1 MSFVDSVQQY
11 QNSVSS
17 GSQNLGSVRDS
28 GSVRDPG
35 AVRQVSAQTQGLTPG
50 KVFEGT
56 VTDIKNGQVTIG
68 LNDGQTISA
77 RMDAGVSLEKGQPMI
92 FEVKSNNGEQIAIR
106 PVSLESAQNPT
117 LLKALEAAGIKV
129 NERNISMVNQMMAQ
143 QLPINRQSL
152 LQMMRTLSAFPKAD
166 IQTLVQMQKLGFVIT
181 EDSLNQFQNYKNGQQ
196 AILPDMTR
204 LMDGLA
210 ELPNQILGSSG
221 NGQAS
226 QMLGLQQQIL
236 GILLEGA
243 KQPSTESQM
252 GNAQNQAVIN
262 GTITGEGMT
271 LEGQPGTLMG
281 EVAGE
286 GQGNLAGAVAGEAQ
300 GNLAGAVAGEAQGNL
315 AGAVAG
321 EGSGNPAGAIAG
333 EAQGN
338 LAGAVAG
345 EAQGNLAGTAAGETV
360 LQEGVTQNQP
370 QIGVAGQMGENGSP
384 VTVAQVLSGEQQGNL
399 TGILQE
405 FSGVAKAQVLPD
417 GKLNINQSASE
428 LLKQI
433 MGVLDESQAADGAAM
448 QKLFRSDAYKNL
460 LKQAMTEQWMLT
472 PEQLKEEGAVK
483 DLYQRLN
490 SQMSQLQQTLSQ
502 AGKEGSALAKSA
514 QSVQSNLEFM
524 NQVNQ
529 LYTYVQLPLK
539 LQNQNAHSDLY
550 VYTNKKNLRQK
561 DGELTALLHLDMDHL
576 GATDIF
582 VKLLGTAVQ
591 TEFYFE
597 DEFSCRLISQY
608 SDDLIKRLEEK
619 GYACEVKVENR
630 KKEQDFVQDFLERE
644 NPPAKLHRY
653 SFDVKA

>member
-11 QNSVSS
+11 QNSVASS
-17 GSQNLGSVRDS
+17 PQNLSQVRDA
-28 GSVRDPG
+28 G
-35 AVRQVSAQTQGLTPG
+35 AVRPAAAQTQGLTPG

-129 NERNISMVNQMMAQ
+129 NERNISMVNQMMAE
-143 QLPINRQSL
+143 QLPINKQSL
-152 LQMMRTLSAFPKAD
+152 LQMMRAASSFPKAD

-196 AILPDMTR
+196 AILPEMTR
-204 LMDGLA
+204 LMDGILD
-210 ELPNQILGSSG
+210 LP
-221 NGQAS
+221 GQGAGEAGKGAAA
-226 QMLGLQQQIL
+226 QTLGLQQQIL
-236 GILLEGA
+236 GIILEGGQ
-243 KQPSTESQM
+243 QPVSDAQM
-252 GNAQNQAVIN
+252 GNAQNQGAGN
-262 GTITGEGMT
+262 MAGLFGES
-271 LEGQPGTLMG
+271 QISGTLSG
-281 EVAGE
+281 ESQLPGGISGEIQPQGTAGE
-286 GQGNLAGAVAGEAQ
+286 TGLPGMQSGEAQ
-300 GNLAGAVAGEAQGNL
+300 PAQGAVGETSLPGMMSGEAQP
-315 AGAVAG
+315 V
-321 EGSGNPAGAIAG
+321 
-333 EAQGN
+333 QG
-338 LAGAVAG
+338 
-345 EAQGNLAGTAAGETV
+345 AAGDTV
-360 LQEGVTQNQP
+360 LQEGVAGSQAES
-370 QIGVAGQMGENGSP
+370 GAVAQTAENGAP

-399 TGILQE
+399 TAILQE
-405 FSGVAKAQVLPD
+405 FSGLAKEQVLPE
-417 GKLNINQSASE
+417 GKLDVSQSASE

-433 MGVLDESQAADGAAM
+433 MGVLDESQASDGAAM

-460 LKQAMTEQWMLT
+460 LRQAMTEQWMLT

-490 SQMSQLQQTLSQ
+490 SQMSELQQTLAQ
-502 AGKEGSALAKSA
+502 AGKEGTALAKSA

-582 VKLLGTAVQ
+582 VKLLGTVVQ

-619 GYACEVKVENR
+619 GYSCEVKVENR
-630 KKEQDFVQDFLERE
+630 KKEQNFVQDFLERE

>member
-243 KQPSTESQM
+243 KQPSAESQM
-252 GNAQNQAVIN
+252 GNAQNQAGIN

-315 AGAVAG
+315 AG
-321 EGSGNPAGAIAG
+321 
-333 EAQGN
+333 
-338 LAGAVAG
+338 
-345 EAQGNLAGTAAGETV
+345 TAAGETV

-370 QIGVAGQMGENGSP
+370 QTGVAGQMGENGSP

-490 SQMSQLQQTLSQ
+490 SQMSQLQQALSQ

>member
-11 QNSVSS
+11 QNSVAS
-17 GSQNLGSVRDS
+17 GPQNLSQARDA
-28 GSVRDPG
+28 G
-35 AVRQVSAQTQGLTPG
+35 AVRPAAAQTQGLTPG

-129 NERNISMVNQMMAQ
+129 NERNISMVNQMMAE
-143 QLPINRQSL
+143 QLPINKQSL
-152 LQMMRTLSAFPKAD
+152 LQMMRAASSFPKAD

-196 AILPDMTR
+196 AILPEMTR
-204 LMDGLA
+204 LMDGILD
-210 ELPNQILGSSG
+210 LP
-221 NGQAS
+221 GQGAGVAGKGAAA

-236 GILLEGA
+236 GIILEGGQ
-243 KQPSTESQM
+243 QPASDAQM
-252 GNAQNQAVIN
+252 GNVQNQAA
-262 GTITGEGMT
+262 GDMAGFSGESQ
-271 LEGQPGTLMG
+271 LPGTLSGGSQLPGGISG
-281 EVAGE
+281 EIQP
-286 GQGNLAGAVAGEAQ
+286 QGTAGEA
-300 GNLAGAVAGEAQGNL
+300 GLPGTLSGEAQPGQ
-315 AGAVAG
+315 GAAG
-321 EGSGNPAGAIAG
+321 ETQILGTLSG
-333 EAQGN
+333 EAQP
-338 LAGAVAG
+338 
-345 EAQGNLAGTAAGETV
+345 AQGAAGETV
-360 LQEGVTQNQP
+360 LQETAAGNQAES
-370 QIGVAGQMGENGSP
+370 GAVARTAENGAP

-399 TGILQE
+399 TAILQE
-405 FSGVAKAQVLPD
+405 FSGLAKEQVMPG
-417 GKLNINQSASE
+417 GKLDVSQSASE

-433 MGVLDESQAADGAAM
+433 MGALDEGQASDGAAM

-460 LKQAMTEQWMLT
+460 LRQAMTEQWMLT
-472 PEQLKEEGAVK
+472 PEQLKEKGAVK

-490 SQMSQLQQTLSQ
+490 SQMSELQQALAQ
-502 AGKEGSALAKSA
+502 AGKEGTALAKSA

-597 DEFSCRLISQY
+597 DEFSCRLISRY

-619 GYACEVKVENR
+619 GYSCDVKVENR
-630 KKEQDFVQDFLERE
+630 KKEQNFVQDFLERE